1 MPGMARNRNV
11 KFQAVIFDCDGVLV
25 DSETLACR
33 VLVEYVAE
41 LGLTLALE
49 EAIALFKGRKMA
61 ESVVDVEQRL
71 GRAVPDGFVPNF
83 RARCAEAFQTHL
95 KPIPGVEI
103 VLRTLSVP
111 FCVASSGPREK
122 MELTLGITGLR
133 AYFENRIFSAY
144 EVGSWKP
151 DPGLFLHAAQAL
163 NIRPRVCAVVEDS
176 LPGVQAGVAAGMT
189 VFGYAASTAAAPL
202 IAAGASVFHDMAQL
216 LDLLLT
222 DVH

>member
-1 MPGMARNRNV
+1 M

-25 DSETLACR
+25 DSEILASC

-41 LGLTLALE
+41 LGLTLSLE
-49 EAIALFKGRKMA
+49 EALALFKGGKMA
-61 ESVVDVEQRL
+61 ECVADVEQRL
-71 GRAVPDGFVPNF
+71 GRAVPDSFIPNF
-83 RARCAEAFQTHL
+83 RARCAEAFHAHL
-95 KPIPGVEI
+95 KPIPGVET

-122 MELTLGITGLR
+122 IELTLSITGLR
-133 AYFENRIFSAY
+133 VYFENRIFSAY

-163 NIRPRVCAVVEDS
+163 NAPPRACAVVEDS

-189 VFGYAASTAAAPL
+189 VFGYAAGTAAAPL

>member
-83 RARCAEAFQTHL
+83 RVRCAEAFQTHL
-95 KPIPGVEI
+95 KPIPGVET

-163 NIRPRVCAVVEDS
+163 NIPPRACAVVEDS
-176 LPGVQAGVAAGMT
+176 LSGVQAGVAAGMT
-189 VFGYAASTAAAPL
+189 VFGYAAGVDAAPL
-202 IAAGASVFHDMAQL
+202 IAAGASVFHDMDQL
-216 LDLLLT
+216 LDLLFT
-222 DVH
+222 DVQ

>member
-1 MPGMARNRNV
+1 M

-25 DSETLACR
+25 DSEILASR
-33 VLVEYVAE
+33 VLVEHVDE
-41 LGLTLALE
+41 LGLTLSLE
-49 EAIALFKGRKMA
+49 EVLALFKGRKMA
-61 ESVVDVEQRL
+61 ECVADVEQRL
-71 GRAVPDGFVPNF
+71 GRAVPASFVPNF
-83 RARCAEAFQTHL
+83 RVRCAEAFHAQL
-95 KPIPGVEI
+95 KPIPGVET
-103 VLRTLSVP
+103 VLRTLPVP

-122 MELTLGITGLR
+122 IELSLRITRLL

-189 VFGYAASTAAAPL
+189 VFGYAAGTDAAPL
-202 IAAGASVFHDMAQL
+202 IAAGASVFHDMVQL